1 MAAQRA
7 TEIRRLLAAVQA
19 DQAALRQRQ
28 DELERHLLAAPAAT
42 WPEVAEKAR
51 YLVTLFASTPEAQ
64 DPRRQRLI
72 SDLLEDLDRLST
84 APDGG
89 GASAISTEP
98 GGPATG
104 EEKEEQSMA
113 KVQKRSSREPKKP
126 KKSKPK
132 APTATVSPFARVQ
145 AKPAPS
151 GSAPKK

>member
-19 DQAALRQRQ
+19 DQSALRQRQ
-28 DELERHLLAAPAAT
+28 DELESHLLAAPAAT
-42 WPEVAEKAR
+42 WFEVAEKAR
-51 YLVTLFASTPEAQ
+51 YLVTLFASTPDAQ
-64 DPRRQRLI
+64 DARRQRLI

-89 GASAISTEP
+89 ASATSNEHDR
-98 GGPATG
+98 PATG

-113 KVQKRSSREPKKP
+113 KGQKRSNREPKKP
-126 KKSKPK
+126 KKTKSK

-151 GSAPKK
+151 GAAPKK